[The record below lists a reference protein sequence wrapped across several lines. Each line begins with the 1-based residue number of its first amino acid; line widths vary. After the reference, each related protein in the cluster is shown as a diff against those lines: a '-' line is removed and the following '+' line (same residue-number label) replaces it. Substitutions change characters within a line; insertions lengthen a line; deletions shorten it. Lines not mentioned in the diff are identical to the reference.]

1 MEVREDDSH
10 GVWGGCWG
18 PRAVAGEGKHR
29 RSSSRTWSSRT
40 RWWSNYTILATD
52 TKNEEIL
59 EAELTSE
66 DLEQDRVLSQLADD
80 LLGLNDGEP
89 SAQTTVQQ
97 AGKSKYAF
105 HERKLSWPF
114 SVARRIM
121 PLQPAVQ
128 MDGSLSNQSI
138 QISEDS
144 DAATSSPSWG
154 QEETQFQKTPKQ
166 TVVSEES
173 VRHAIPEEEELRGF
187 DQSSQQVKVPPGYRR
202 LWQSIANIRKGDK
215 FSTASPSSQAQ
226 DYTVDLLVK
235 SVLALKPS
243 QRITES
249 TKLTSGLHVLDS
261 RAVAALLKDLAKA
274 GAPHRASQLFDY
286 LRSLPQD
293 HELSRLVDLYTYT
306 TVISQCGNHQQLR
319 RALELVAEMR
329 ARGISCNVHTYSA
342 LMSVCVKCSECELA
356 LDVYGQMLDE
366 GCTPNLVTYNVLI
379 DAFARTEQWAQASE
393 VLDAIALRGLVP
405 EARTY
410 NSIISACGKAGQPDA
425 ALRVYQ
431 RMLSDGVEPTST
443 TYTSLIS
450 AFGRGGQVE
459 EAMEMYR
466 DMIARG
472 CEANVITYSSLIS
485 VCERAGRSDLALGL
499 LDEMKSMGVRPNV
512 VTFNSLLAACLH
524 ANDWGK
530 AHNLFESMT
539 SAGCKPD
546 AVTFAVLLLAYE
558 RGGQWRFAVSALE
571 KACASGI
578 RLEACAYNAVIGT
591 LWDNGRLSSLRKAVQ
606 LLNIAQR
613 QGPLR
618 VQTSTPPASGGSPSS
633 AAQFQKSHG
642 YALSQSSVTAFSEGA
657 VVLVTLRWLSGF
669 REGLFGAMAGGS
681 GRIGAVGAPVMGP
694 AVTSSSNSSSTYS
707 NHGNS
712 GSTINKN
719 NKVSTTHGS
728 MKTLILTR
736 GKHARRD
743 HSYEPIRESM
753 TSLFRAFAVPASC
766 SVTDDGS
773 ALFINADAAALPSW
787 AASPSGLAAL
797 SIIDFQNV
805 GPNGGPL
812 GAAPLIKEDRAGE
825 VQCRKAFAAVKV
837 FEAQHRAAGISPD
850 ALCIPPASVLR
861 EDVIT
866 CITALS
872 SGLQLREETAH
883 DAVQLCDRLLSLSEA
898 GRQPPPPACAA
909 ALLLLACRQ
918 AGYPG
923 AILKHGQEAL
933 QASGLPI
940 SAVLDAEHRVSS
952 VLGTDCSAISP
963 LRVLNL
969 FLERLGCDAQSLQK
983 CQVAHVMVLTATDL
997 VAKAALNPSM
1007 AGIDPSIA
1015 AAACLIKARQG
1026 LGLSPAWPLALR
1038 DLTGYDPAAVPDV
1051 DDASSSEALLEQ
1063 ALHMMHFLGLAS

>member
-1 MEVREDDSH
+1 MEIREDDSM
-10 GVWGGCWG
+10 VWGGCWG
-18 PRAVAGEGKHR
+18 PRSVAGEGKHR
-29 RSSSRTWSSRT
+29 RSNSRTWSSRT
-40 RWWSNYTILATD
+40 RWWSNYIITTD
-52 TKNEEIL
+52 TKDEETL

-80 LLGLNDGEP
+80 LLSLNDEQP
-89 SAQTTVQQ
+89 NAQPAQQ
-97 AGKSKYAF
+97 QSSKTKPI

-121 PLQPAVQ
+121 PLQPSAVQ
-128 MDGSLSNQSI
+128 LDASSSGQSV
-138 QISEDS
+138 QVSDDS
-144 DAATSSPSWG
+144 DATNSPTKSPLWTHEG
-154 QEETQFQKTPKQ
+154 THFQRKKQ
-166 TVVSEES
+166 ALVVSEES
-173 VRHAIPEEEELRGF
+173 VGYAIPEESVSDLE
-187 DQSSQQVKVPPGYRR
+187 QSSQQVKVPPGYRR

-215 FSTASPSSQAQ
+215 VSSSPNQSSQAQ
-226 DYTVDLLVK
+226 EYTVDLLVK

-249 TKLTSGLHVLDS
+249 TKLASGLHVLDS

-286 LRSLPQD
+286 LRSLPHD
-293 HELSRLVDLYTYT
+293 HELSHLVDLYTYT
-306 TVISQCGNHQQLR
+306 TVISQCGSHQQLR

-329 ARGISCNVHTYSA
+329 ARGITCNVHTYSA
-342 LMSVCVKCSECELA
+342 LMSVCVKCNECELA
-356 LDVYGQMLDE
+356 LDVYAQMLDE

-379 DAFARTEQWAQASE
+379 DAFARIGQWQQASE
-393 VLDAIALRGLVP
+393 VLDAIAHRALVP

-425 ALRVYQ
+425 ALKVYQ

-459 EAMEMYR
+459 AAIDMYR
-466 DMIARG
+466 DMMARG

-485 VCERAGRSDLALGL
+485 VCERAGRSDLALDL
-499 LDEMKSMGVRPNV
+499 LEEMKSMGVRPNV

-524 ANDWGK
+524 ANDWEK
-530 AHNLFESMT
+530 AHNLFDSMA

-546 AVTFAVLLLAYE
+546 AVTIAVLLLAYE

-571 KACASGI
+571 RACASGI
-578 RLEACAYNAVIGT
+578 RLEACAYNAVIGA
-591 LWDNGRLSSLRKAVQ
+591 LWDNGRLPSLRKAVQ

-618 VQTSTPPASGGSPSS
+618 VQTTQTLSGSPSS
-633 AAQFQKSHG
+633 AVQFQKHHG
-642 YALSQSSVTAFSEGA
+642 HTHSSSSTATAFSEGT
-657 VVLVTLRWLSGF
+657 VVLLTLRWLSGF
-669 REGLFGAMAGGS
+669 REGLFGAIAGAGGS
-681 GRIGAVGAPVMGP
+681 GGGSGGGVPP
-694 AVTSSSNSSSTYS
+694 AVIGSLAMNSNNVNNINNS
-707 NHGNS
+707 NAATS
-712 GSTINKN
+712 GSL
-719 NKVSTTHGS
+719 
-728 MKTLILTR
+728 KTLMLTR
-736 GKHARRD
+736 GKHTPRD
-743 HSYEPIRESM
+743 HSYEPISK
-753 TSLFRAFAVPASC
+753 SLSCLFGAFSVPASC
-766 SVTDDGS
+766 SVTEDGS
-773 ALFINADAAALPSW
+773 ALLISTDAAALPSW

-797 SIIDFQNV
+797 SIIDFQNG
-805 GPNGGPL
+805 GPNGGAL
-812 GAAPLIKEDRAGE
+812 GAAPLIKEDRSGE
-825 VQCRKAFAAVKV
+825 VQCCKAFAAVKV
-837 FEAQHRAAGISPD
+837 FEAQHRAAGISPE
-850 ALCIPPASVLR
+850 ALCLSPASVLR

-872 SGLQLREETAH
+872 SGLRLREETAH
-883 DAVQLCDRLLSLSEA
+883 DAVQLCDRLLSMSEA

-923 AILKHGQEAL
+923 AILKHGQEVL
-933 QASGLPI
+933 QAAGLPI
-940 SAVLDAEHRVSS
+940 SAVLEAEHRLSA
-952 VLGTDCSAISP
+952 VLGTECSAISP

-969 FLERLGCDAQSLQK
+969 FLERLGCDSQSLQK

-1007 AGIDPSIA
+1007 AVFDPSIT
-1015 AAACLIKARQG
+1015 AAACLIKAREG

-1038 DLTGYDPAAVPDV
+1038 DLTNYDPAIKD
-1051 DDASSSEALLEQ
+1051 DDASTVLGQ
-1063 ALHMMHFLGLAS
+1063 ALHMMQLLGLVS